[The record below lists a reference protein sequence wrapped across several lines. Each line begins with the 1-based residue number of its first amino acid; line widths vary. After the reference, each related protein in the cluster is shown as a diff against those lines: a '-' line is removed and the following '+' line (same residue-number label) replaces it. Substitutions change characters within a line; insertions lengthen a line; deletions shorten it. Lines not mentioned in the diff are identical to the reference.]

1 MRAFV
6 QPECPPVNRRIFA
19 LFVLAAA
26 GVAIAGVS
34 ASLAQ
39 TKTHKVAIHIDDSDQ
54 ARMELVL
61 NNVRNIKQYYSAKGE
76 KVSIEVVTYGP
87 GLAMLRADTSPVKDR
102 IAAMVLETP
111 DLAFSACEN
120 TRVGMSKREGKEIP
134 LIKEAKSVPSG
145 VIRLIE
151 LQEQGWS
158 YLRP

>member
-1 MRAFV
+1 M
-6 QPECPPVNRRIFA
+6 NRRNFAFA
-19 LFVLAAA
+19 LIAAA
-26 GVAIAGVS
+26 GLATADVT
-34 ASLAQ
+34 ASFAQ
-39 TKTHKVAIHIDDSDQ
+39 TKTHKVAIHVDESDQ

-61 NNVRNIKQYYSAKGE
+61 NNVRNIKQYYAAKGE

-87 GLAMLRADTSPVKDR
+87 GLAMLRADISPVKVR
-102 IAAMVLETP
+102 IAAMSLEHP
-111 DLAFSACEN
+111 DLTFSACEN
-120 TRVGMSKREGKEIP
+120 TRAGMSKREGKEIG